1 MPAGLADPNHVPFAA
16 QRTTLR
22 IEKGI
27 RLEDPAF
34 QYAKSGRA
42 QQTASRRRIRQ
53 RQLDFNFV
61 ARLGA
66 AYNFLPTI
74 A

>member
-1 MPAGLADPNHVPFAA
+1 VPFAA
-16 QRTTLR
+16 QRITFS
-22 IEKGI
+22 IEERI
-27 RLEDPAF
+27 RLEDPALR
-34 QYAKSGRA
+34 YAESGRA

-53 RQLDFNFV
+53 RQLDFDFV